1 MNGTSGSGSSGSF
14 IWGLL
19 VGLVA
24 ILAAGGLY
32 LSGVFSSSPEPVQE
46 QVEVAEETRVPEVAP
61 EEEASQDP
69 APAPKEAV
77 TEAEAEEPAAEDP
90 EAQPEE
96 VAVEA
101 APTAPP
107 ALDQIF
113 VSPDGSALL
122 SGEAE
127 PGSDIDV
134 VLNGEVVHQFSVDE
148 TGQFAEFVA
157 VPFSDD
163 PRGLVLQ
170 STDGSET
177 VRSDDYLIAA
187 LPEPAPEEPAPTAEE
202 APSEPEVA
210 EDPQPE
216 AEDTIVASVDPEQ
229 PTETADAGK
238 EASDASTE
246 TAQAGTEETAE
257 LDTDTADTG
266 TEAGDTVTE
275 TADAGAEAQ
284 NTGADTEEAVAEAES
299 APEEETETPA
309 ENQQVAILRSGED
322 GVELVQSPSEE
333 NSAPQQV
340 ELDTIGYSDSGDV
353 QLTGRL
359 NEGSAVR
366 IYLNNRLVADVTPQ
380 EDGNWR
386 GDLEGIDPGV
396 YTLRVDEVHSD
407 GTVLSRVETPF
418 KREPVEVLQAAEAQ
432 TSEQPQETP
441 APIRSVTVQAGDTLW
456 AISRE
461 RFGDGVLYV
470 RLFDANRE
478 LIRDPDL
485 IFPGQVFTIP
495 E

>member
-1 MNGTSGSGSSGSF
+1 
-14 IWGLL
+14 
-19 VGLVA
+19 VA

-32 LSGVFSSSPEPVQE
+32 LSGVFSSGSDPVQE
-46 QVEVAEETRVPEVAP
+46 QVEVSEETPAPEVAL
-61 EEEASQDP
+61 EEEASQEP
-69 APAPKEAV
+69 APES
-77 TEAEAEEPAAEDP
+77 EEPAAEEP

-101 APTAPP
+101 TPSTPP

-127 PGSDIDV
+127 PGSEVDV

-148 TGQFAEFVA
+148 TGEFAEFVA

-170 STDGSET
+170 STDGDET

-187 LPEPAPEEPAPTAEE
+187 LPEPAPGEPAPTVEE
-202 APSEPEVA
+202 TSLEPEVA
-210 EDPQPE
+210 EDPEPE
-216 AEDTIVASVDPEQ
+216 AEDATVANVEPEQ
-229 PTETADAGK
+229 STETADAGT
-238 EASDASTE
+238 EAAD
-246 TAQAGTEETAE
+246 AGTEAAE
-257 LDTDTADTG
+257 VDTDTADAG
-266 TEAGDTVTE
+266 TEVEDTVTE
-275 TADAGAEAQ
+275 TADAGAGTQ
-284 NTGADTEEAVAEAES
+284 NTGADTEEAVVAAES
-299 APEEETETPA
+299 TSEEATETPA

-340 ELDTIGYSDSGDV
+340 ELETIGYSDTGDV

>member
-46 QVEVAEETRVPEVAP
+46 KVEVAEETPAPEVAP
-61 EEEASQDP
+61 EEEASQEP
-69 APAPKEAV
+69 APESEEA
-77 TEAEAEEPAAEDP
+77 TAEAEEPAAEEP

-101 APTAPP
+101 TPSTPP

-127 PGSDIDV
+127 PGSDVDV
-134 VLNGEVVHQFSVDE
+134 VLNGEIVHQFSVDE
-148 TGQFAEFVA
+148 TGEFAEFVA
-157 VPFSDD
+157 VPYSDD

-170 STDGSET
+170 STDGDET

-187 LPEPAPEEPAPTAEE
+187 LPEPAPEEPAPTVEE
-202 APSEPEVA
+202 TSSEPEVA
-210 EDPQPE
+210 EDPEPE
-216 AEDTIVASVDPEQ
+216 AEDTTVANVEPEQ
-229 PTETADAGK
+229 STETADAG
-238 EASDASTE
+238 
-246 TAQAGTEETAE
+246 
-257 LDTDTADTG
+257 
-266 TEAGDTVTE
+266 TEAADAGTE
-275 TADAGAEAQ
+275 TADAGAEAENTSTEIADAGSETQ
-284 NTGADTEEAVAEAES
+284 NTGADTEEAVVEAES
-299 APEEETETPA
+299 TSEEATETPA
-309 ENQQVAILRSGED
+309 ESQQVAILRSGED

-340 ELDTIGYSDSGDV
+340 ELDTIGYSDTGDV

-359 NEGSAVR
+359 KEGSAVR

-380 EDGNWR
+380 QNGNWR

>member
-32 LSGVFSSSPEPVQE
+32 LSGVFSSGSEPVQE
-46 QVEVAEETRVPEVAP
+46 QVEVAEETPAAEVAP
-61 EEEASQDP
+61 EKEPAQEPAPEPEEA
-69 APAPKEAV
+69 
-77 TEAEAEEPAAEDP
+77 TAEAEEPAAENP

-101 APTAPP
+101 APSTPP

-127 PGSDIDV
+127 PGSEVDV
-134 VLNGEVVHQFSVDE
+134 VLNGEVVHQFWVDE

-170 STDGSET
+170 STDGDET

-187 LPEPAPEEPAPTAEE
+187 LPEPAPEETAPTVEE
-202 APSEPEVA
+202 TPSEPEVA
-210 EDPQPE
+210 EDPKLE
-216 AEDTIVASVDPEQ
+216 AEDTTVASIEPEQ
-229 PTETADAGK
+229 PTETTDVGT
-238 EASDASTE
+238 EAENTGTE
-246 TAQAGTEETAE
+246 TAGAGTE
-257 LDTDTADTG
+257 TDNTG
-266 TEAGDTVTE
+266 TES
-275 TADAGAEAQ
+275 ADSGAETQ
-284 NTGADTEEAVAEAES
+284 NTGADTEAVVAEAES
-299 APEEETETPA
+299 TSEEATETPA

-333 NSAPQQV
+333 NSAPEQV
-340 ELDTIGYSDSGDV
+340 ELDTIGYSDTGDV

-380 EDGNWR
+380 DDGNWR

-418 KREPVEVLQAAEAQ
+418 KREPVEVLQAAEAE
-432 TSEQPQETP
+432 TSEQPQATP

>member
-46 QVEVAEETRVPEVAP
+46 QVEVAEETPAPEVAP
-61 EEEASQDP
+61 EEEASQEP
-69 APAPKEAV
+69 APEPEVAIAEAEV
-77 TEAEAEEPAAEDP
+77 EAEEPAAEDP

-96 VAVEA
+96 VTVDA
-101 APTAPP
+101 APTTPP

-127 PGSDIDV
+127 PGSDVDV
-134 VLNGEVVHQFSVDE
+134 VLNGEVVHQFSVDA

-170 STDGSET
+170 STDGDET

-187 LPEPAPEEPAPTAEE
+187 LPEPALEETAPTVEE
-202 APSEPEVA
+202 TPSEPEVA
-210 EDPQPE
+210 EDPEPE
-216 AEDTIVASVDPEQ
+216 AEDTTVANDEPEQ
-229 PTETADAGK
+229 STETADAG
-238 EASDASTE
+238 TE
-246 TAQAGTEETAE
+246 TADAGTEAEDAGTETA
-257 LDTDTADTG
+257 DAG
-266 TEAGDTVTE
+266 TEAEDTVTE
-275 TADAGAEAQ
+275 TADAGAETQ
-284 NTGADTEEAVAEAES
+284 NTGADTEETVVEAQS
-299 APEEETETPA
+299 APEEAMETPA

-333 NSAPQQV
+333 NAAPQQV
-340 ELDTIGYSDSGDV
+340 ELDTIGYSDTGDV

-380 EDGNWR
+380 ENGNWR

>member
-32 LSGVFSSSPEPVQE
+32 LSGVFSNSSEPAQE
-46 QVEVAEETRVPEVAP
+46 QVEGAEESPAPEVAP
-61 EEEASQDP
+61 EEEAPQDP
-69 APAPKEAV
+69 ASEPKEA
-77 TEAEAEEPAAEDP
+77 TAEAEDP
-90 EAQPEE
+90 ESQPEE
-96 VAVEA
+96 IAVEA
-101 APTAPP
+101 DPATPP

-127 PGSDIDV
+127 PGSEVDV

-148 TGQFAEFVA
+148 TGAFAEFVE

-170 STDGSET
+170 STDGDDT
-177 VRSDDYLIAA
+177 VQSDDYLIAA
-187 LPEPAPEEPAPTAEE
+187 LPEPAPEEPAPTVEE
-202 APSEPEVA
+202 APPEAEVA
-210 EDPQPE
+210 EDPKPEVEDTTVASAEPEQPRETADAGTE
-216 AEDTIVASVDPEQ
+216 AEDTG
-229 PTETADAGK
+229 TETADA
-238 EASDASTE
+238 EAAPQT
-246 TAQAGTEETAE
+246 
-257 LDTDTADTG
+257 TG
-266 TEAGDTVTE
+266 P
-275 TADAGAEAQ
+275 
-284 NTGADTEEAVAEAES
+284 DTEEDVAEAES
-299 APEEETETPA
+299 APEEGIETLE

-333 NSAPQQV
+333 NAAPQQV
-340 ELDTIGYSDSGDV
+340 ELDTIGYSDTGDV

-359 NEGSAVR
+359 GEGSAVR

-386 GDLEGIDPGV
+386 GDLEGIAPGV

-418 KREPVEVLQAAEAQ
+418 KREPVEVLQAAGAQ
-432 TSEQPQETP
+432 TAEQPQETP

>member
-46 QVEVAEETRVPEVAP
+46 QVEVAEETPAPEVAP
-61 EEEASQDP
+61 EEEASQEP
-69 APAPKEAV
+69 APESEEA
-77 TEAEAEEPAAEDP
+77 TAEAEEPAAEEP

-101 APTAPP
+101 TPSTPP
-107 ALDQIF
+107 ALDQVF

-127 PGSDIDV
+127 PGSDVDV
-134 VLNGEVVHQFSVDE
+134 VLNGEIVHQFSVDE
-148 TGQFAEFVA
+148 TGEFAEFVA
-157 VPFSDD
+157 VPYSDD

-170 STDGSET
+170 STDGDET

-187 LPEPAPEEPAPTAEE
+187 LPEPAPEEPAPTVEE
-202 APSEPEVA
+202 TSSEPEVA
-210 EDPQPE
+210 EDPEPE
-216 AEDTIVASVDPEQ
+216 AEDTTVANVEPEQ
-229 PTETADAGK
+229 STETADAG
-238 EASDASTE
+238 
-246 TAQAGTEETAE
+246 
-257 LDTDTADTG
+257 
-266 TEAGDTVTE
+266 TEAAEAGTE
-275 TADAGAEAQ
+275 TADAGAEAENTSTEIADAGAETQ
-284 NTGADTEEAVAEAES
+284 NTGADTEKAVVEAES
-299 APEEETETPA
+299 TSEEATETPA
-309 ENQQVAILRSGED
+309 ESQQVAILRSGED

-340 ELDTIGYSDSGDV
+340 ELDTIGYSDTGDV

-366 IYLNNRLVADVTPQ
+366 IYLNNRLVADVTP
-380 EDGNWR
+380 EDDGNWR

>member
-1 MNGTSGSGSSGSF
+1 
-14 IWGLL
+14 
-19 VGLVA
+19 VA

-32 LSGVFSSSPEPVQE
+32 LSGVFSSGSDPVQE
-46 QVEVAEETRVPEVAP
+46 QVEVAEETPAPEVAH
-61 EEEASQDP
+61 EEEAPQDP
-69 APAPKEAV
+69 APAPKDAV
-77 TEAEAEEPAAEDP
+77 TEAEAEEPTAEDP

-101 APTAPP
+101 APTTPP

-127 PGSDIDV
+127 PGSEVDV

-170 STDGSET
+170 STDGDET

-187 LPEPAPEEPAPTAEE
+187 LPEPAPEESAPAVEE
-202 APSEPEVA
+202 TPSEPEVA
-210 EDPQPE
+210 EDPKPE
-216 AEDTIVASVDPEQ
+216 AEDTTVASVDPEQ
-229 PTETADAGK
+229 PSKTADAGT
-238 EASDASTE
+238 EAGEA
-246 TAQAGTEETAE
+246 
-257 LDTDTADTG
+257 DTDTADEV

-275 TADAGAEAQ
+275 TADAGTETQ
-284 NTGADTEEAVAEAES
+284 NTGANTEEAVAEAES
-299 APEEETETPA
+299 APEEATETPA

-333 NSAPQQV
+333 SAAPQQV
-340 ELDTIGYSDSGDV
+340 ELDTIGYSDTGDV

>member
-46 QVEVAEETRVPEVAP
+46 QVEVAGETPSPEVEAEEQAP
-61 EEEASQDP
+61 QDP
-69 APAPKEAV
+69 APAPEEA
-77 TEAEAEEPAAEDP
+77 TAEAEAEEPAAEDP

-101 APTAPP
+101 APTTPP

-127 PGSDIDV
+127 PGSDVDV

-170 STDGSET
+170 STDGDET

-187 LPEPAPEEPAPTAEE
+187 LPEPAPEEPAPTVEE
-202 APSEPEVA
+202 TSSEPEVA
-210 EDPQPE
+210 EDPEPE
-216 AEDTIVASVDPEQ
+216 AEDTTAANVEPDQS
-229 PTETADAGK
+229 TETADAGK
-238 EASDASTE
+238 EAEDASTE
-246 TAQAGTEETAE
+246 TADAGTEAE
-257 LDTDTADTG
+257 G
-266 TEAGDTVTE
+266 TVTE
-275 TADAGAEAQ
+275 TADAGAETQ
-284 NTGADTEEAVAEAES
+284 NTGADTEEAVAEAEL

-322 GVELVQSPSEE
+322 GVELVQSPSQE

-340 ELDTIGYSDSGDV
+340 ELDTIGYSDTGDV

-432 TSEQPQETP
+432 TSEQPQETV

>member
-32 LSGVFSSSPEPVQE
+32 LSGVFSSSSEPVQE
-46 QVEVAEETRVPEVAP
+46 QVEVAEETPAPEVAP
-61 EEEASQDP
+61 EEEASREP
-69 APAPKEAV
+69 APEPEKA
-77 TEAEAEEPAAEDP
+77 TAEAEEPAAENLGS
-90 EAQPEE
+90 QPED
-96 VAVEA
+96 VTVEA
-101 APTAPP
+101 APTTPP

-127 PGSDIDV
+127 PGSEVDV

-148 TGQFAEFVA
+148 TGEFAEFVA

-163 PRGLVLQ
+163 PRGLVLH
-170 STDGSET
+170 STDGDET

-187 LPEPAPEEPAPTAEE
+187 LPEPAPEEPAPTVEE
-202 APSEPEVA
+202 TSSEPEVA
-210 EDPQPE
+210 EDPEPE
-216 AEDTIVASVDPEQ
+216 AEDTTVANVEPEQ
-229 PTETADAGK
+229 STETADAG
-238 EASDASTE
+238 
-246 TAQAGTEETAE
+246 
-257 LDTDTADTG
+257 
-266 TEAGDTVTE
+266 TEAADAGTE
-275 TADAGAEAQ
+275 TADAGTEAENTSTEIADAGAETQ
-284 NTGADTEEAVAEAES
+284 NTGADTEEAVTEAES
-299 APEEETETPA
+299 TSEEATETPA

-333 NSAPQQV
+333 NSAPEQV
-340 ELDTIGYSDSGDV
+340 ELDTIGYSDTGDV

-432 TSEQPQETP
+432 TSEQPQETL
-441 APIRSVTVQAGDTLW
+441 APIRSVTVQTGDTLW